1 MHRFIRAMKIS
12 REGFGRLIRFGIPAR
27 RWVIIGATFL
37 GMMFLSCIGGA
48 AILYF
53 DLAGASALRN
63 AFMGYEA
70 WLERGS
76 KASITSRAGRTR
88 LGITRD
94 VPEKTFDGF
103 TLYTTT
109 QGTSAALID
118 MRGNLVH
125 QWNRPFSQVWPQPTH
140 IKHPVADDLVHW
152 FRCRLFSNGDL
163 LAIYQSDPDTPHGYG
178 LAKLDKDS
186 NILWAYSDNVHH
198 DLDLGDDGKIYALT
212 HQISQERL
220 TGLDA
225 ISPPYLADYLVILSA
240 EGKELQKISILEA
253 FQRSPFLLML
263 STISTGGTQRQ
274 NRPHVKS
281 PLTSADSPFTGE
293 LKTPLVKDF
302 PQRISLP
309 KERGDFLHANGVK
322 VLNRAMATKFLIF
335 KEGQVLLSLRG
346 IDALAILDVP
356 SRSIV
361 WAVQGIWRGQHDP
374 EFLENGHLL
383 LFDNSGL
390 GQISRVIEYD
400 PITHGFPWSYTSEDS
415 APFVA
420 TQRGMKQHLPNGNVL
435 IVDPDGGRL
444 FEVNSAKSLVWEYGC
459 PAQGDV
465 PNAHAFITGVSRYP
479 AGELKFLD
487 KIPVRP

>member
-1 MHRFIRAMKIS
+1 
-12 REGFGRLIRFGIPAR
+12 
-27 RWVIIGATFL
+27 
-37 GMMFLSCIGGA
+37 MMFLSCIGGA

-88 LGITRD
+88 LGITHRRAR
-94 VPEKTFDGF
+94 KNLRWIHALHHNTRN
-103 TLYTTT
+103 
-109 QGTSAALID
+109 QHAAH
-118 MRGNLVH
+118 RHAGNLVH

-253 FQRSPFLLML
+253 FRRSPFLLML

-346 IDALAILDVP
+346 IDASPSWMSRVVP
-356 SRSIV
+356 SSGQSK
-361 WAVQGIWRGQHDP
+361 AFGAGQHDP

-390 GQISRVIEYD
+390 GQIARVIEYD